1 MKNKKKVLLLAG
13 IVLAAAVGVLGYQM
27 HETGQKKLAEEAKR
41 IEREEKEKAEAQ
53 KAAEAEEKRL
63 EEIKAYLAAEEAQK
77 AKEKAAEEA
86 KKKEAAAK
94 QAEQA
99 KHPAAEMKE
108 ETEEITITPT
118 EVPQAVAPL
127 TMTGSKNEV
136 TEKAKVIE
144 PKQPETKVEPKP
156 AVAAPTEDIKQ
167 HYEAEQKAEE
177 AAKTD
182 PAAPP
187 VNQSGNGIAN
197 SDSPDN
203 PFNHLPAP
211 SGLPFDMSRSPK
223 GAGYNDMATGDK
235 F

>member
-13 IVLAAAVGVLGYQM
+13 IMVVAVVSVLGYQM
-27 HETGQKKLAEEAKR
+27 YEVSQRKLAEEAQR
-41 IEREEKEKAEAQ
+41 IEAEEKEKAEAQ

-63 EEIKAYLAAEEAQK
+63 EEIKAHLAAEEAQK

-86 KKKEAAAK
+86 KQKEAEAK
-94 QAEQA
+94 ETAEQ
-99 KHPAAEMKE
+99 PAAEQEAEKE
-108 ETEEITITPT
+108 EIIVTQ
-118 EVPQAVAPL
+118 PQAVAAL

-144 PKQPETKVEPKP
+144 PKQPENKVEPKP
-156 AVAAPTEDIKQ
+156 AVAAPTEDIKE
-167 HYEAEQKAEE
+167 HSEAERKAEE

-187 VNQSGNGIAN
+187 VNQSGNGIAA

-203 PFNHLPAP
+203 PFNHLNLVPEVYDETTMTDGSKYSTHEP
-211 SGLPFDMSRSPK
+211 G
-223 GAGYNDMATGDK
+223 TGDK